1 MVYGEYKEYNNG
13 NRHIYQI
20 LKRADEE
27 TRKKIE
33 KRLKDE
39 NEKEY
44 YEYKEFE
51 KRWDKIKPMKLEL

>member
-1 MVYGEYKEYNNG
+1 MVYGEYKYNNG
-13 NRHIYQI
+13 NQHIYQI
-20 LKRADEE
+20 LKRVDEE